1 MKGNTLDEFINDII
15 SICGPEKEF
24 LFKNRRYFLDTSY
37 NKEKEMYALYIYELK
52 NNKMIFDC
60 FGKTLADCF
69 EKFEKAK
76 IFEGETIYEAE
87 RQIEVLFG

>member
-1 MKGNTLDEFINDII
+1 MKGNTLSEFINDIL
-15 SICGPEKEF
+15 SACGPEKEF

-37 NKEKEMYALYIYELK
+37 EKETYELYIYEIG
-52 NNKMIFDC
+52 NNKLIFNC

-76 IFEGETIYEAE
+76 IFNGVTIYEAE
-87 RQIEVLFG
+87 REIEVLFG